1 MKVFPV
7 LIVGLAIGGA
17 ALWYYQENR
26 SKPGPPT
33 LAEEMGAAAQPA
45 GDTIDDKLRA
55 LNLRNKDIKDEMAR
69 TGRVTRQA
77 AQETTPA
84 ISNGTADTRTTIAIK
99 GKLVADPDLS
109 ALRLSVNTTRGVVT
123 LSGTVSSEANIGK
136 AMLLALQTEGVQEV
150 ISTLQ
155 VKSM

>member
-1 MKVFPV
+1 
-7 LIVGLAIGGA
+7 
-17 ALWYYQENR
+17 
-26 SKPGPPT
+26 
-33 LAEEMGAAAQPA
+33 
-45 GDTIDDKLRA
+45 
-55 LNLRNKDIKDEMAR
+55 MAR

-84 ISNGTADTRTTIAIK
+84 IPNGTADARTTIAIK

-109 ALRLSVNTTRGVVT
+109 ASRLSVNTTRGVVT